1 MIGRQFVARLL
12 IIVSRTNPAQQTYL
26 KHVFGSQTE
35 DVILDRRVG
44 ERRQHLAPVAAEKRS
59 EEHTS
64 ELQSLAYLVCRL
76 LLEKKKKKTTYGC
89 AKARARSKETAT
101 EDASHR

>member
-12 IIVSRTNPAQQTYL
+12 IVVSRTNPAQQTYL

-44 ERRQHLAPVAAEKRS
+44 ERRQHQAPVAAERRRIERRQRDIS
-59 EEHTS
+59 QD
-64 ELQSLAYLVCRL
+64 LQISGWALVR
-76 LLEKKKKKTTYGC
+76 
-89 AKARARSKETAT
+89 R
-101 EDASHR
+101 

>member
-1 MIGRQFVARLL
+1 MARLL

-44 ERRQHLAPVAAEKRS
+44 ERRRRPAPVAAERRRIERRQRDIS
-59 EEHTS
+59 QD
-64 ELQSLAYLVCRL
+64 LQISGWALVR
-76 LLEKKKKKTTYGC
+76 
-89 AKARARSKETAT
+89 R
-101 EDASHR
+101 

>member
-44 ERRQHLAPVAAEKRS
+44 ERRE
-59 EEHTS
+59 
-64 ELQSLAYLVCRL
+64 RL
-76 LLEKKKKKTTYGC
+76 
-89 AKARARSKETAT
+89 ARAVPERRRGERRQRDITNDLQVSGWALV
-101 EDASHR
+101 RR

>member
-12 IIVSRTNPAQQTYL
+12 IIVSRTNPAQHTYL

-44 ERRQHLAPVAAEKRS
+44 KRRQRLAPVAAGKPRNVRRPAHIS
-59 EEHTS
+59 Q
-64 ELQSLAYLVCRL
+64 ELQLSRWDPPRRMSPCPHSAPAVLSLVRRTC
-76 LLEKKKKKTTYGC
+76 
-89 AKARARSKETAT
+89 
-101 EDASHR
+101 

>member
-12 IIVSRTNPAQQTYL
+12 IVVSRTNPAQQTYL

-44 ERRQHLAPVAAEKRS
+44 ERRE
-59 EEHTS
+59 
-64 ELQSLAYLVCRL
+64 RL
-76 LLEKKKKKTTYGC
+76 
-89 AKARARSKETAT
+89 ARAVPERRRGERRQRDITNDLQVSGWALV
-101 EDASHR
+101 RR

>member
-1 MIGRQFVARLL
+1 MARLL

-44 ERRQHLAPVAAEKRS
+44 ERRE
-59 EEHTS
+59 
-64 ELQSLAYLVCRL
+64 RL
-76 LLEKKKKKTTYGC
+76 
-89 AKARARSKETAT
+89 ARAVPERRRGERRQRDITNDLQVSGWALV
-101 EDASHR
+101 RR

>member
-12 IIVSRTNPAQQTYL
+12 IVVSRTNPAQQTYL

-44 ERRQHLAPVAAEKRS
+44 ERRQHPAPVAAERRRIERRQRDLS
-59 EEHTS
+59 QD
-64 ELQSLAYLVCRL
+64 LQISGWALVR
-76 LLEKKKKKTTYGC
+76 
-89 AKARARSKETAT
+89 R
-101 EDASHR
+101 

>member
-12 IIVSRTNPAQQTYL
+12 IVVSRTNPAQQTYL

-44 ERRQHLAPVAAEKRS
+44 ERRQHPAPVAVERRRIGARQRRVS
-59 EEHTS
+59 QGRQVSGQALVRRYARLPFTAPCPPRGS
-64 ELQSLAYLVCRL
+64 PRGSGTPLA
-76 LLEKKKKKTTYGC
+76 
-89 AKARARSKETAT
+89 
-101 EDASHR
+101 H

>member
-12 IIVSRTNPAQQTYL
+12 IVVSRTNPAQQTYL

-44 ERRQHLAPVAAEKRS
+44 ERRRYPAPVAAERRRIERRQRDIS
-59 EEHTS
+59 QD
-64 ELQSLAYLVCRL
+64 LQISGWA
-76 LLEKKKKKTTYGC
+76 
-89 AKARARSKETAT
+89 
-101 EDASHR
+101 

>member
-12 IIVSRTNPAQQTYL
+12 IVVSRTNPAQQTYL

-44 ERRQHLAPVAAEKRS
+44 ERRQHPAPVAAERRRIERRQRDIS
-59 EEHTS
+59 QD
-64 ELQSLAYLVCRL
+64 LQISGDIRLGPGEALATR
-76 LLEKKKKKTTYGC
+76 
-89 AKARARSKETAT
+89 R
-101 EDASHR
+101 

>member
-12 IIVSRTNPAQQTYL
+12 IVVSRTNPAQQTYL

-44 ERRQHLAPVAAEKRS
+44 ERRRCPAPVAAERRRIERRQRDIS
-59 EEHTS
+59 QD
-64 ELQSLAYLVCRL
+64 LQISGWALVR
-76 LLEKKKKKTTYGC
+76 
-89 AKARARSKETAT
+89 R
-101 EDASHR
+101 

>member
-1 MIGRQFVARLL
+1 MARLL

-44 ERRQHLAPVAAEKRS
+44 ERRE
-59 EEHTS
+59 
-64 ELQSLAYLVCRL
+64 RL
-76 LLEKKKKKTTYGC
+76 
-89 AKARARSKETAT
+89 ARAVPERRRGERRQRDISQDLQISGWALV
-101 EDASHR
+101 RR